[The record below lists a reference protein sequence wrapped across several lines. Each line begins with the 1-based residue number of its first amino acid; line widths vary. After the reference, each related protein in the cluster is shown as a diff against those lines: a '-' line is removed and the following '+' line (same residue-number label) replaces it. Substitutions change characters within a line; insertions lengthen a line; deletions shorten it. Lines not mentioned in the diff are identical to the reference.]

1 MKLKSIKKTIKEWLM
16 NRYGITSV
24 EFKVSVKSVV
34 FGVVYLAFS
43 YGLIAIFS

>member
-1 MKLKSIKKTIKEWLM
+1 MKLKTIKKTIKEWFF

-24 EFKVSVKSVV
+24 DFTVSVKSVL
-34 FGVVYLAFS
+34 FGVVYLALS

>member
-1 MKLKSIKKTIKEWLM
+1 MKLKSIKKTFKEWLL

-24 EFKVSVKSVV
+24 EFNVSVKSVL
-34 FGVVYLAFS
+34 FGVVYLALS